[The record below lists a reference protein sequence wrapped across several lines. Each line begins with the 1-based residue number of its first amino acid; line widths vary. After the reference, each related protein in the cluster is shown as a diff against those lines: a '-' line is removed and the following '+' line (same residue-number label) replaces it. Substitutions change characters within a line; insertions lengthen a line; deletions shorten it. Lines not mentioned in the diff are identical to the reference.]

1 MQNKNLMIT
10 GSPAKRI
17 ISFAL
22 PLMLGNFFQQLYN
35 TADSLIVGNFLGS
48 NALAAVSSAG
58 NLIFLMIGFF
68 QGVSAGAGVVI
79 AHFLGARE
87 LERTRKA
94 VHTTIAIG
102 LMAGLFLMVFGVLA
116 TPWML
121 RTMHTPEAVMPD
133 SVAYFRNFF
142 YGAIGVVMYNTCVG
156 ILQASGDSKH
166 PLYFLIVSSVTN
178 VVLDLVFIMGLG
190 MGAGAA
196 GLATAISSLLSAM
209 LCLRRL
215 IFQGG
220 EVAVNL
226 REVRID
232 GGSLRRI
239 LYNGVPSGLQ
249 NSIIAISN
257 VLIQS
262 SINSLG
268 PAMMSGM
275 GTYAKIEGFAFLP
288 ITSFTMAITTYI
300 GQNLG
305 AGEKKRAADGAR
317 FGVRICC
324 ICAELIGIVIFAFA
338 PAFIAA
344 FDRTPEVIAIGTMKS
359 RYTVMFYFM
368 LAFSH
373 AISAVMRG
381 AGRSI
386 VPMMVMLA
394 CWCILRVAILEV
406 CLKGFHFTDI
416 IYFIHPLT
424 WTLSTI
430 VFSQFYIGFL
440 KKNSIEDTYDSVTN

>member
-1 MQNKNLMIT
+1 MQDKNLMIT

-17 ISFAL
+17 VSFAL

-79 AHFLGARE
+79 AHHLGARE
-87 LERTRKA
+87 QERTRKA
-94 VHTTIAIG
+94 VHTTVAIG
-102 LMAGLFLMVFGVLA
+102 LICGLFLTIFGVLA

-121 RTMHTPEAVMPD
+121 RMMHTPAEVMPE

-142 YGAIGVVMYNTCVG
+142 YGAIGVVLYNTFVG

-166 PLYFLIVSSVTN
+166 PLYFLIISSITN
-178 VVLDLVFIMGLG
+178 VALDLLFITVLG
-190 MGAGAA
+190 MGAGGA
-196 GLATAISSLLSAM
+196 GLATAISSVMSAM

-215 IFQGG
+215 VFDGG
-220 EVAVNL
+220 EVSVSIP
-226 REVRID
+226 EIRID
-232 GGSLRRI
+232 FLSLRRI
-239 LYNGVPSGLQ
+239 LINGVPSGLQ

-268 PAMMSGM
+268 AAMMSGM

-305 AGEKKRAADGAR
+305 AGERKRARDGAR

-324 ICAELIGIVIFAFA
+324 ILAEIVGIVIYVYA
-338 PAFIAA
+338 PTFIAA
-344 FDRTPEVIAIGTMKS
+344 FDQNPEVIAIGTMKS

-386 VPMMVMLA
+386 VPMGVMLA

-406 CLKGFHFTDI
+406 CLKGFHYSDI

-424 WTLSTI
+424 WTFSTI
-430 VFSQFYIGFL
+430 VFTQFYIGFL
-440 KKNSIEDTYDSVTN
+440 KQNSVEDTYDSVTD